1 MLKTMAAT
9 SLALAVIPGAVA
21 PGTTETT
28 PVPSRPVP
36 PACAEA
42 AWPHYGAD
50 CIHNRIV
57 PADPPREVRIIAV
70 DRLSRPQL

>member
-28 PVPSRPVP
+28 PVPSHPVP
-36 PACAEA
+36 TACAEA

-50 CIHNRIV
+50 CVHTRLL
-57 PADPPREVRIIAV
+57 PADRPREVRTIAI
-70 DRLSRPQL
+70 DRPSRPQQ